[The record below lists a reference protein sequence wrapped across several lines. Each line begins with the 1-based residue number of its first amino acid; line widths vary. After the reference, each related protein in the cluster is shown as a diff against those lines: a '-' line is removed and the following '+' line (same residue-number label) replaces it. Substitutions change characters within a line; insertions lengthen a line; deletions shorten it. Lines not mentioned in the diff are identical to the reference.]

1 MSADIFA
8 AQPADEDL
16 LAELYD
22 LEHDEIVDDMPFYRE
37 LVRRAGG
44 GRVLDLGSGSGRLFP
59 ALLEGSA
66 SRILAIDASAA
77 LVRRAENRIARDP
90 RLAAAGRDGQLA
102 LRHGD
107 VRALATL
114 DIRERFDLA
123 LAVGVLPH
131 LEGPEDALRLLGGAR
146 SLLATGGRLVIDD
159 LGPGAMPVR
168 DLPLSIDWRRDLD
181 GREVVRRSELIR
193 RESPEGLRVA
203 FSTIADAVRPDGTI
217 ARLPA
222 SHKLWYPS
230 PEALAELVAQAGMVI
245 ELSYGSHD
253 LEPLGQESGRRIYV
267 VMYEPAGAAP
277 PQEVSV
283 G

>member
-59 ALLEGSA
+59 ALLEGGA

-77 LVRRAENRIARDP
+77 LVRRAEKRIARDP
-90 RLAAAGRDGQLA
+90 RLAAAARDGRLA